1 MSPSLPSP
9 GRLLLSQLTPV
20 SKSSPVDNDRVYK
33 NPFYSPT
40 FLPFL
45 ARQVPLPSPPAT
57 SSSRFSTSTD
67 SRVERFS
74 FLKKIL
80 RANPEKRFE
89 RLEDSFWICERRER
103 KCFKRNACTSVLQGE
118 TTGRVDTETEK
129 VSVGQTA
136 ASPFLLSPS
145 SSSSSPPLL
154 RRTFAILN

>member
-45 ARQVPLPSPPAT
+45 ARQVHLSLPLPPPLPPVSRLRPT
-57 SSSRFSTSTD
+57 VESRDFLSS
-67 SRVERFS
+67 
-74 FLKKIL
+74 KKSYEPIL
-80 RANPEKRFE
+80 RNVSKDWRIRSESVSE
-89 RLEDSFWICERRER
+89 ER
-103 KCFKRNACTSVLQGE
+103 KRECFKRNACVLQGE

-145 SSSSSPPLL
+145 SSSSLPPLF